1 MPRYLIERNL
11 PDGLEI
17 AVEDVIAHNADA
29 GVTWLYSYV
38 SADGLRSFDVYEAPT
53 PEAIRKTSARNRLPL
68 DRITEVRV
76 LEPHP
81 HVSTGIAR
89 ISNLDGT
96 GIDRADPHALRVR
109 AR

>member
-1 MPRYLIERNL
+1 MCAGTGGPTVESVPRYVIERSL

-17 AVEDVIAHNADA
+17 AVDEVLAHNADV
-29 GVTWLYSYV
+29 GVTWLHSYV

-53 PEAIRKTSARNRLPL
+53 PEAIRKTSARNGLPL

-81 HVSTGIAR
+81 FGPSQE
-89 ISNLDGT
+89 
-96 GIDRADPHALRVR
+96 VR
-109 AR
+109 R